1 MLTCVARMSGEEE
14 GEVILI
20 LRIALGNTVQDTGVE

>member
-1 MLTCVARMSGEEE
+1 MLTCVTQMSGEEE

-20 LRIALGNTVQDTGVE
+20 LCITLGNTVQDTGVE